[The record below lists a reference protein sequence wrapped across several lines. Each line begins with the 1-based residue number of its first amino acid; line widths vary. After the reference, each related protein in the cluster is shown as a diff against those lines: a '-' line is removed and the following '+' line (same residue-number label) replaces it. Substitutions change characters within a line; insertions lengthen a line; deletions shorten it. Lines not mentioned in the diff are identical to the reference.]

1 MTVLSKSERAKILA
15 SIKIVREKRQ
25 QALNHKK
32 AQQRILPK
40 EIKGIEKEIEDLDNA
55 IAYLKR
61 S

>member
-25 QALNHKK
+25 QALNHKR

-61 S
+61 L